1 MTKELRVALVGYG
14 VGGRFFHAPYLVTT
28 PGVRFAAVV
37 TNDPNRRAQASREYP
52 EAELFQSANELW
64 ARAADFDVAVITT
77 TNRMHVPLGRAA
89 LQAGLHTVIDKP
101 VANTVA
107 EARLLAETAGLA
119 RRLLVPYHNRRW
131 DGDFLTVR
139 ELLAL
144 RQLGTVHRFE
154 SRWEAWR
161 PQPDAG
167 RWRESP
173 DPADGGGLLLDLG
186 SHLVDQ
192 ALLLFGDVK
201 AVHGE
206 MRTVRDNGRADDD
219 VFIAMQHV
227 SGTISHLWAGHLAA
241 DRGPRYRVLGSTG
254 AFTVYGMDPQ
264 EVALRAGQRPEA
276 LWGLDPKRTGSI
288 VTDNGTETVS
298 IAPGDARRFW
308 RLMVASI
315 REGAPPPVDI
325 NDAIRGLEVLD
336 HVRRITLTAAASQQA
351 ASG

>member
-1 MTKELRVALVGYG
+1 MTKDLRVALVGYG

-28 PGVRFAAVV
+28 PGVRLAAVV
-37 TNDPNRRAQASREYP
+37 TNDPRRRAQVSKEYP

-64 ARAADFDVAVITT
+64 ARSADFDVAVITT
-77 TNRMHVPLGRAA
+77 TNRTHLPLGRAA
-89 LQAGLHTVIDKP
+89 MQAGLHTVIDKP
-101 VANTVA
+101 IAINVA
-107 EARLLAETAGLA
+107 EGRLLAETAA
-119 RRLLVPYHNRRW
+119 QTRRLLVPYHNRRF

-154 SRWEAWR
+154 SRWETWR
-161 PQPDAG
+161 RQPDQS
-167 RWRESP
+167 RWREST

-206 MRTVRDNGRADDD
+206 VRTVRSDGGADDD
-219 VFIAMQHV
+219 VFIALQHV
-227 SGTISHLWAGHLAA
+227 SGTISHLWAGHLVA
-241 DRGPRYRVLGSTG
+241 DRGPRFRVLGDSG

-264 EVALRAGQRPEA
+264 EVALRAGKRPEA
-276 LWGLDPKRTGSI
+276 LWGIDPKRTGSI
-288 VTDNGTETVS
+288 VTEKGSESVPIT
-298 IAPGDARRFW
+298 PGDARRFW
-308 RLMVASI
+308 RLLAAAV
-315 REGAPPPVDI
+315 REGAPSPVDV

-336 HVRRITLTAAASQQA
+336 HVRRVAFQLS
-351 ASG
+351 SRPPSPN